1 MWWCVDTQNSLNK
14 IPKLSHQYLWRTCS
28 TSVSILS
35 HTTVIY
41 IFDSHIS
48 TCSNLKRILL
58 LHSSAL
64 LLVIQ
69 TGRDNSMAV
78 GIKAQLYGLCTLL
91 AGIAGVVIIQTIS
104 ELWSEA
110 AQRAALNAHFNASLG
125 PSPAGSEVL
134 GLGGTAAPTVAMEY
148 ICHMLISRHNNKK
161 CMRQAAAI
169 IKCAE

>member
-1 MWWCVDTQNSLNK
+1 M
-14 IPKLSHQYLWRTCS
+14 CS
-28 TSVSILS
+28 TPVSILS

-48 TCSNLKRILL
+48 TCSNLKRIFL

-91 AGIAGVVIIQTIS
+91 AGIADVVVVVVVIIQTIS

-125 PSPAGSEVL
+125 PNPAGSEVL